1 MKTRKTSLTLAALG
15 LASVALAQQA
25 RLSSSIYLAPQ
36 AKTDVVIPFRPTDE
50 GLKLPVRWGMD
61 VAWNNEQNMR
71 KGINFIGKENLSIAR
86 SSFQM
91 SEALIGDTALTTS
104 QTQALRDRT
113 NTINLMGADVDIV
126 LNADQGDGSTD
137 YIIPYYTSNNVANPA
152 HWAKLIDA
160 SVAWMQKNYPK
171 HNIVA
176 VSPFNEPD
184 YTPWNEGTKANFK
197 EIARQ
202 LKEDYPRFKDIAI
215 TAGNTLNNDN
225 AASWYNAVKPYVTWG
240 NTHQL
245 AGGFESFANFWTQV
259 TQDGNVAYAD
269 ELHNVGEAMIA
280 ANYGMKIGIWWGFD
294 SRARGEFCQLSNQ
307 GSRLGYGEDRSH
319 WTAASI
325 YRNDNTQE
333 LRAFVGGSE
342 RQANNSSYLFVSP
355 DEDVFFDTQGPTRA
369 FRMEYPG
376 GTGYQNGQTNAER
389 VYNIYRGEDVPPTE
403 ITAGRYKLI
412 NAASRMLIVGNSSS
426 GGDLTQKRYSQFS
439 DVPTLAQWDVAPIS
453 TRIGGDFSFFSFT
466 NAQNLM
472 HMNVLN
478 NATYAFAHIISY
490 NANNASNEQWSLE
503 YAGKGYYFIRNRESG
518 LYLSLTNES
527 TSYLVQKALAS
538 SAIDKKLQMWRF
550 IPADAPVE
558 SVAPAAP
565 TGLTAAPHAASVDL
579 TWTTP
584 ADNDVAS
591 YIIVRSDTDGN
602 NWSTIARGITETSF
616 TDNTCRQ
623 GHNYTYKVKA
633 MDRSANVSAASETIQ
648 AAPTAERAL
657 VASWQMEG
665 NILDETPNL
674 MDAACSTTP
683 RFVADSQVG
692 DSALRLSNNYL
703 RLPYEVGDMDEMT
716 IAMWVK
722 WTNTSSKWTRLF
734 DFGNGT
740 QQYMY
745 LTPSNGSTMRFAI
758 KDGGDEQAVETGS
771 KLQGNKWH
779 HVAVTL
785 GAGNASIWID
795 GQEAGSSSSVSIK
808 PSDIRPVLNYI
819 GRSQFDADP
828 LFSGL
833 IDDVRIYNYP
843 LTAEELQGIVTNPTA
858 INGPESAGE
867 QDDHAP
873 IYRLNGQRTTSHD
886 HGVMVS
892 KGKKWMKK

>member
-1 MKTRKTSLTLAALG
+1 MKTRKTLLTLAALG
-15 LASVALAQQA
+15 LASSAMAQQA
-25 RLSSSIYLAPQ
+25 RLSSSIFLVPQ

-50 GLKLPVRWGMD
+50 GIKLPVRWGMD
-61 VAWNNEQNMR
+61 VAWNSEQNMR

-91 SEALIGDTALTTS
+91 NEALIGDTALTTS
-104 QTQALRDRT
+104 QTQTLRDRT
-113 NTINLMGADVDIV
+113 NTINLMGADVDVV

-137 YIIPYYTSNNVANPA
+137 YIIPYYCQKNVANPT
-152 HWAKLIDA
+152 HWARLIDA

-171 HNIVA
+171 HKIVA

-197 EIARQ
+197 EIARL

-215 TAGNTLNNDN
+215 TAGNTLNNDE
-225 AASWYNAVKPYVTWG
+225 AAAWYNAVKPYVTWG

-245 AGGFESFANFWTQV
+245 SGEFDSFANFWTQV
-259 TQDGNVAYAD
+259 TNDGNMAYAD

-294 SRARGEFCQLSNQ
+294 SRARGEFCQWSNH
-307 GSRLGYGEDRSH
+307 GSRLAYGEDRNH
-319 WTAASI
+319 WTAASV
-325 YRNDNTQE
+325 YRNDDTQE

-355 DEDVFFDTQGPTRA
+355 DEDVFFDGQGPTRA
-369 FRMEYPG
+369 FRMDYPG
-376 GTGYQNGQTNAER
+376 GTGYQKGQTNAER

-403 ITAGRYKLI
+403 ITAGRYQLI
-412 NAASRMLIVGNSSS
+412 NYASRMLIVGNTSS

-439 DVPTLAQWDVAPIS
+439 DVPTLAQWDVAPAS
-453 TRIGGDFSFFSFT
+453 SRIGGDYSFFTFT

-472 HMNVLN
+472 HMNVIN

-503 YAGKGYYFIRNRESG
+503 YAGKGYYFLRNRESG
-518 LYLSLTNES
+518 LYLSLSNES
-527 TSYLVQKALAS
+527 STYLVQKALAS
-538 SAIDKKLQMWRF
+538 SAVDRKLQMWRF
-550 IPADAPVE
+550 IPAGSPVE
-558 SVAPAAP
+558 NYAPAAP
-565 TGLTAAPHAASVDL
+565 TDLTATAHAASVSL
-579 TWTTP
+579 SWTAP
-584 ADNDVAS
+584 ADDDVAS
-591 YIIVRSDTDGN
+591 YVILRGEADGSR
-602 NWSTIARGITETSF
+602 WSTIARDITATAF

-623 GHNYTYKVKA
+623 GHAYIYKVKA
-633 MDRSANVSAASETIQ
+633 LDHSANLSAASDPVS

-665 NILDETPNL
+665 STTDETANL
-674 MDAACSTTP
+674 MDAVCSTTP
-683 RFVADSQVG
+683 RFVADHQVG
-692 DSALRLSNNYL
+692 DSALRLSSNYL

-722 WTNTSSKWTRLF
+722 WTNATSNWTRLF

-758 KDGGDEQAVETGS
+758 KDGGDEQAIEVGA

-785 GAGNASIWID
+785 GTGNAKIWID
-795 GQEAGSSSSVSIK
+795 GQEVGASSAITIK
-808 PSDIRPVLNYI
+808 PSDFHPVLNYI
-819 GRSQFDADP
+819 GRSQFVADP
-828 LFSGL
+828 LFNGL

-843 LTAEELQGIVTNPTA
+843 LTAEELHGIIAEPTA
-858 INGPESAGE
+858 ISLPATDVQPSDGPTYDLQGRRVSHPKHG
-867 QDDHAP
+867 
-873 IYRLNGQRTTSHD
+873 IFVRKGQK
-886 HGVMVS
+886 VAL
-892 KGKKWMKK
+892 

>member
-1 MKTRKTSLTLAALG
+1 MKTRKTLLTLAALS
-15 LASVALAQQA
+15 LASTAMAQQM
-25 RLSSSIYLAPQ
+25 RLSSSIYLEPQ

-50 GLKLPVRWGMD
+50 GLKLPVRWGLD

-91 SEALIGDTALTTS
+91 SEALIGDTALTAS
-104 QTQALRDRT
+104 QIQTLRDRT
-113 NTINLMGADVDIV
+113 NTIDLMGSNVDIV

-137 YIIPYYTSNNVANPA
+137 FIIPYYSSNNVANTA

-184 YTPWNEGTKANFK
+184 YTPWNEGTMANFK

-215 TAGNTLNNDN
+215 TAGNTLNNDL
-225 AASWYNAVKPYVTWG
+225 AASWYNAVKPYATWG

-245 AGGFESFANFWTQV
+245 AGGFDTFANFWAQV
-259 TQDGNVAYAD
+259 TQEGNLAYAD

-294 SRARGEFCQLSNQ
+294 SRARGEFCQISNH

-325 YRNDNTQE
+325 YRDDTTE
-333 LRAFVGGSE
+333 KLKAFIGGSE

-376 GTGYQNGQTNAER
+376 GTGYQVGQTNAER
-389 VYNIYRGEDVPPTE
+389 VYNIYRGEDVPPVE

-412 NAASRMLIVGNSSS
+412 NAASRMLIVGNTQS
-426 GGDLTQKRYSQFS
+426 GSDLTQKRYSQFS
-439 DVPTLAQWDVAPIS
+439 DVPTIAQWDVEPVS
-453 TRIGGDFSFFSFT
+453 TRIGGDYSFLTFT
-466 NAQNLM
+466 NAQNQM

-478 NATYAFAHIISY
+478 NATYAFAHIIAY
-490 NANNASNEQWSLE
+490 NANNASNEQWSLD

-518 LYLSLTNES
+518 LYLSLSNES
-527 TSYLVQKALAS
+527 ATYLVQKALAS
-538 SAIDKKLQMWRF
+538 SAIDQKLQMWRF
-550 IPADAPVE
+550 IPADATVE
-558 SVAPAAP
+558 NVAPAAP
-565 TGLTAAPHAASVDL
+565 TGLTAAAHAASVDL
-579 TWTTP
+579 TWTAP

-591 YIIVRSDTDGN
+591 YIIVRGDTDGS
-602 NWSTIARGITETSF
+602 NWSTIARGVNETSF

-623 GHNYTYKVKA
+623 GHTYQYKVKA
-633 MDRSANVSAASETIQ
+633 IDLSANVSEASEAIT
-648 AAPTAERAL
+648 AAPTAEKAI
-657 VASWQMEG
+657 VASWQFEG
-665 NILDETPNL
+665 NTQDETVNL
-674 MDAACSTTP
+674 MDAVCSTTP
-683 RFVADSQVG
+683 RFMADSQVG

-722 WTNTSSKWTRLF
+722 WTNTSSNWTRLF

-740 QQYMY
+740 QQYMF

-758 KDGGDEQAVETGS
+758 KNGGDEQIVEAGN

-785 GAGNASIWID
+785 GAGNATIWVD
-795 GQEAGSSSSVSIK
+795 GQEAGSSSSISIK

-833 IDDVRIYNYP
+833 IDDIRIYNYP
-843 LTAEELQGIVTNPTA
+843 LTAQELQSIVTNPTS
-858 INGPESAGE
+858 INKPECTGKQE
-867 QDDHAP
+867 NTAP
-873 IYRLNGQRTTSHD
+873 VYRLDGQRATDHD

>member
-1 MKTRKTSLTLAALG
+1 MRNRKTLLSLAALS
-15 LASVALAQQA
+15 LATSALAQQA
-25 RLSSSIYLAPQ
+25 RLSSSIFLAPQ

-50 GLKLPVRWGMD
+50 GVKLPVRWGMD

-91 SEALIGDTALTTS
+91 NQALIGDTALTAS
-104 QTQALRDRT
+104 QTQTLRDRT
-113 NTINLMGADVDIV
+113 NTINLMGSDVDIV

-137 YIIPYYTSNNVANPA
+137 FIIPYYSSNNVANPD
-152 HWAKLIDA
+152 HWARLIDA

-171 HNIVA
+171 HKIVA

-184 YTPWNEGTKANFK
+184 YIPWNEGTKANFR
-197 EIARQ
+197 EIARL

-215 TAGNTLNNDN
+215 TAGNTLNNDG
-225 AASWYNAVKPYVTWG
+225 AAEWYNAVKPYVTWG

-245 AGGFESFANFWTQV
+245 AGEFNTFANFWAQV
-259 TQDGNVAYAD
+259 TREGNGAYAD

-294 SRARGEFCQLSNQ
+294 SRARGEFCQLSNH
-307 GSRLGYGEDRSH
+307 GSRLAYGEDRNH
-319 WTAASI
+319 WTAASV
-325 YRNDNTQE
+325 YRNDNTQA

-355 DEDVFFDTQGPTRA
+355 DEDVYFDTQGPTRA

-376 GTGYQNGQTNAER
+376 GTGYQKGQTNAER
-389 VYNIYRGEDVPPTE
+389 VYNVYRGEDVPPTE
-403 ITAGRYKLI
+403 LTAGRYKLI
-412 NAASRMLIVGNSSS
+412 NSASRMLIVGNTSS
-426 GGDLTQKRYSQFS
+426 GGELTQKRYSQLS
-439 DVPTLAQWDVAPIS
+439 DVPALAQWDVAPAS
-453 TRIGGDFSFFSFT
+453 SRIGGDYSFFTFT
-466 NAQNLM
+466 NAQNQA

-490 NANNASNEQWSLE
+490 DAGNASNEQWSVE

-518 LYLSLTNES
+518 LYLSLANES
-527 TSYLVQKALAS
+527 STYLVQKALAS
-538 SAIDKKLQMWRF
+538 SNIDKKLQMWRF

-558 SVAPAAP
+558 STVPAAP
-565 TGLTAAPHAASVDL
+565 TALSAAPHAASVRL
-579 TWTTP
+579 SWTAP

-591 YIIVRSDTDGN
+591 YIILRGEADGSH
-602 NWSTIARGITETSF
+602 WSTIARGITETSF

-623 GHNYTYKVKA
+623 GHAYIYKVKA
-633 MDRSANVSAASETIQ
+633 LDRSANVSEASDPVT

-665 NILDETPNL
+665 GLLDETANL
-674 MDAACSTTP
+674 MDATCSTRP
-683 RFVADSQVG
+683 RFLADCQVG

-722 WTNTSSKWTRLF
+722 WTNASSNWTRLF
-734 DFGNGT
+734 DFGNGIG
-740 QQYMY
+740 QYMF

-758 KDGGDEQAVETGS
+758 KNGGDEQTVDAS
-771 KLQGNKWH
+771 ARLQGNKWH
-779 HVAVTL
+779 HVAVTM
-785 GAGNASIWID
+785 GNGNVTLWVD
-795 GQEAGSSSSVSIK
+795 GQAVGSSSAVTIK

-843 LTAEELQGIVTNPTA
+843 LSAEELRGIVANPTA
-858 INGPESAGE
+858 V
-867 QDDHAP
+867 AP
-873 IYRLNGQRTTSHD
+873 IEGDEKGLDAPTYDLQGRRVSQPQHGIFIKNGQKIAR
-886 HGVMVS
+886 
-892 KGKKWMKK
+892 

>member
-1 MKTRKTSLTLAALG
+1 MKTRKTLITLATLTLA
-15 LASVALAQQA
+15 STVLAQQA
-25 RLSSSIYLAPQ
+25 RLSSSIFLVPQ

-50 GLKLPVRWGMD
+50 GVKLPVRWGLD
-61 VAWNNEQNMR
+61 VAWNSEQNMR

-91 SEALIGDTALTTS
+91 NQALIGDSALTAS
-104 QTQALRDRT
+104 QMQTLRDRT
-113 NTINLMGADVDIV
+113 NTINLMGSDVDIV
-126 LNADQGDGSTD
+126 LNADQGNGSTD
-137 YIIPYYTSNNVANPA
+137 YIIPYYCSNNVANPT
-152 HWAKLIDA
+152 HWARLIDA

-171 HNIVA
+171 HKIVA

-215 TAGNTLNNDN
+215 TAGNTLNNDY
-225 AASWYNAVKPYVTWG
+225 AAAWYNAVKPYVTWG

-245 AGGFESFANFWTQV
+245 AGEFSTFANFWTQV
-259 TQDGNVAYAD
+259 TQEGNVAYAD

-307 GSRLGYGEDRSH
+307 GSRLAYGEDRSH
-319 WTAASI
+319 WTAASV
-325 YRNDNTQE
+325 YRNDNTQA

-355 DEDVFFDTQGPTRA
+355 DEDVYFDTQGPTRA
-369 FRMEYPG
+369 FRMDYPG
-376 GTGYQNGQTNAER
+376 GTGYQKGQTNAER
-389 VYNIYRGEDVPPTE
+389 VYNIYRGEDVPPTAL
-403 ITAGRYKLI
+403 TAGRYKLI
-412 NAASRMLIVGNSSS
+412 NSASRMLIVGNTSS
-426 GGDLTQKRYSQFS
+426 GGELTQKRYSQFS
-439 DVPTLAQWDVAPIS
+439 DVPALAQWDVAPVS
-453 TRIGGDFSFFSFT
+453 SRIGGDYSFFTFT

-478 NATYAFAHIISY
+478 NATYAFARIISY
-490 NANNASNEQWSLE
+490 NAGNASNEQWSVE

-518 LYLSLTNES
+518 LYLSLANES
-527 TSYLVQKALAS
+527 STYLVQKALAS
-538 SAIDKKLQMWRF
+538 SAIDQKLQMWRF

-558 SVAPAAP
+558 NTAPAAP
-565 TGLTAAPHAASVDL
+565 TSLTAASQAASVSL
-579 TWTTP
+579 GWAAP

-591 YIIVRSDTDGN
+591 YLILRSEANGN
-602 NWSTIARGITETSF
+602 RWSTIARNITETSF

-623 GHNYTYKVKA
+623 GHTYIYKVKA
-633 MDRSANVSAASETIQ
+633 LDRSANLSVASDPAQ
-648 AAPTAERAL
+648 ATPTGEHAL

-665 NILDETPNL
+665 GLLDETSNL
-674 MDAACSTTP
+674 MDAVCSTAP

-692 DSALRLSNNYL
+692 DSALRLSGNYL

-722 WTNTSSKWTRLF
+722 WTNTSSNWTRLF

-758 KDGGDEQAVETGS
+758 KNGGEEQAIETGA

-785 GAGNASIWID
+785 GAGHATLWID
-795 GQEAGSSSSVSIK
+795 GQEAGASASISIK

-843 LTAEELQGIVTNPTA
+843 LSAEELRGIVANPTA
-858 INGPESAGE
+858 ISPVETQSPMADTPTYDLQGRQVAHPTHG
-867 QDDHAP
+867 
-873 IYRLNGQRTTSHD
+873 IFIKNGQKVAR
-886 HGVMVS
+886 
-892 KGKKWMKK
+892 

>member
-1 MKTRKTSLTLAALG
+1 MTTPKTLLSLALLS
-15 LASVALAQQA
+15 LASSAMAQQA
-25 RLSSSIYLAPQ
+25 RLSSSIFLEPQ
-36 AKTDVVIPFRPTDE
+36 AKTDVVIPFRPSGE

-91 SEALIGDTALTTS
+91 NQALIGDTALTAS
-104 QTQALRDRT
+104 QTQTLRDRT
-113 NTINLMGADVDIV
+113 NTINLMGSDVDIV

-137 YIIPYYTSNNVANPA
+137 FIIPYYSSNNVANPA
-152 HWAKLIDA
+152 HWARLIDA

-171 HNIVA
+171 HKIVA

-202 LKEDYPRFKDIAI
+202 LKEDYPRFRDIAI
-215 TAGNTLNNDN
+215 TAGNTLNNDG
-225 AASWYNAVKPYVTWG
+225 AAEWYNAVKPYVTWG

-245 AGGFESFANFWTQV
+245 AGEFNTFADFWTQV

-280 ANYGMKIGIWWGFD
+280 ANYGMTIGIWWGFD
-294 SRARGEFCQLSNQ
+294 SRARGEFCQMSNH
-307 GSRLGYGEDRSH
+307 GSRLAYGEDRGH
-319 WTAASI
+319 WTAASV
-325 YRNDNTQE
+325 YRNDDTQA

-355 DEDVFFDTQGPTRA
+355 DEDVYFDTQGPTRA

-376 GTGYQNGQTNAER
+376 GTGYQKGQTNAER
-389 VYNIYRGEDVPPTE
+389 VYNIDRGEDVPPVE
-403 ITAGRYKLI
+403 ITAGRYKLL
-412 NAASRMLIVGNSSS
+412 NSASRMLIVGNTSS

-439 DVPTLAQWDVAPIS
+439 DVPALAQWDVAPVS
-453 TRIGGDFSFFSFT
+453 SRIGGDYSFFTFT
-466 NAQNLM
+466 NTQTQM

-478 NATYAFAHIISY
+478 NATYAFAHVIAY
-490 NANNASNEQWSLE
+490 NAGNASNEQWALE
-503 YAGKGYYFIRNRESG
+503 YAGKGYYYLRNRESG
-518 LYLSLTNES
+518 LYLSLSNES
-527 TSYLVQKALAS
+527 ASFIVQKALAS
-538 SAIDKKLQMWRF
+538 SAVDRKLQMWRF

-558 SVAPAAP
+558 STAPAAP
-565 TGLTAAPHAASVDL
+565 TSLTAEAHAASVSL
-579 TWTTP
+579 SWTAP

-591 YIIVRSDTDGN
+591 YIIVRGDADGSH
-602 NWSTIARGITETSF
+602 WSTIARGVTATAF

-623 GHNYTYKVKA
+623 GHTYIYKVKA
-633 MDRSANVSAASETIQ
+633 MDRSANLSAASEPIT
-648 AAPTAERAL
+648 ATPTAARAL

-665 NILDETPNL
+665 SVLDETANL
-674 MDAACSTTP
+674 MDATCSSSP
-683 RFVADSQVG
+683 RFLADSQVG
-692 DSALRLSNNYL
+692 DSALRLSGNYL

-722 WTNTSSKWTRLF
+722 WTNANSNWTRLF

-740 QQYMY
+740 SQYMF

-758 KDGGDEQAVETGS
+758 KNGGDEQTVDAS
-771 KLQGNKWH
+771 ARLQGNKWH
-779 HVAVTL
+779 HVAVTI
-785 GAGNASIWID
+785 GDGNVTLWVD
-795 GQEAGSSSSVSIK
+795 GQVVGSSSSVTIK

-843 LTAEELQGIVTNPTA
+843 LSAKELRGLIANPTA
-858 INGPESAGE
+858 I
-867 QDDHAP
+867 AP
-873 IYRLNGQRTTSHD
+873 VEGNVKVPDAPTYDLQGRRVSHPQHGIFIKNGQKIAR
-886 HGVMVS
+886 
-892 KGKKWMKK
+892 